1 MLTDEQRKRL
11 NAKMPPEEVAT
22 RKGGGGKTLSYIEGW
37 RAIDLMNE
45 IVGAGAWGYECEAK
59 EEWREL
65 LDDGDKGKRWHVSH
79 SARCRVT
86 IVGCEPISDY
96 GVGHGVE
103 RDLGAA
109 IESSLKEAATDALKR
124 CLKSYGNRMGLALYD
139 KEQRNVGVEPH
150 PVSNEATILIGML
163 SDDTDRA
170 KKLIRD
176 GWSKFSAADR
186 AALKDAIEAGKQKA
200 A

>member
-22 RKGGGGKTLSYIEGW
+22 RNGGGGKTLSYIEGW

-65 LDDGDKGKRWHVSH
+65 LDDADKGKRWHVTH

-86 IVGCEPISDY
+86 IVGCEPIADY

-124 CLKSYGNRMGLALYD
+124 CIKSYGNRMGLALYD
-139 KEQRNVGVEPH
+139 KEQRNVGVEPQ
-150 PVSNEATILIGML
+150 PVSREAAGLIEML
-163 SDDTDRA
+163 TTNPERA
-170 KKLIRD
+170 RVLVKD
-176 GWSKFSAADR
+176 MWSKFGPADR
-186 AALKDAIEAGKQKA
+186 AALKEAIEAGKQKA